1 MISMVDLHA
10 GDLEG
15 MATAI
20 AMLNRR
26 SRMTR
31 HPGAVEDEAAGI
43 LPDPT
48 SIMVQSDR

>member
-1 MISMVDLHA
+1 MVDLYA

-20 AMLNRR
+20 AMFNCI
-26 SRMTR
+26 SRVTR
-31 HPGAVEDEAAGI
+31 HLDAVEDEAAGI

-48 SIMVQSDR
+48 SIIVQSDR